1 MTTSKQTFPAVTI
14 EALPNG
20 LLRLEDESCLD
31 YIPAIDLHPAQ
42 VQVLAAM
49 VGFCLPDKS
58 RAALARAA
66 SRLRAIKAQVSELEG
81 KLRYALREQDMDMAP
96 EMVSAEFIG
105 FNLGEVLKDLDD
117 LAAPDLEPMPDA
129 PANPG
134 GQLTLPV

>member
-1 MTTSKQTFPAVTI
+1 
-14 EALPNG
+14 
-20 LLRLEDESCLD
+20 
-31 YIPAIDLHPAQ
+31 
-42 VQVLAAM
+42 

-129 PANPG
+129 VANPG

>member
-49 VGFCLPDKS
+49 VGFTMPDKT

-66 SRLRAIKAQVSELEG
+66 SRLKAIKAQVNDLES
-81 KLRYALREQDMDMAP
+81 KLRYALHEQDLDMAP
-96 EMVSAEFIG
+96 ELVCAEFIG

-117 LAAPDLEPMPDA
+117 MTAPDIEPMPDA
-129 PANPG
+129 VANPG